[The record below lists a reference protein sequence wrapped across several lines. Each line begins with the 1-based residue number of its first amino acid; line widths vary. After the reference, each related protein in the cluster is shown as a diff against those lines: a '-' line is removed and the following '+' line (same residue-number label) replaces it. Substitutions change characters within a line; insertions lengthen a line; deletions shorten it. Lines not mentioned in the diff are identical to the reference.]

1 MEGKIAHYNLTP
13 ITLDNL
19 DTRSTIIG
27 LVSFG
32 NGCANPGF
40 PGVYARV
47 TEVKAW
53 IQDNADTLDSNC

>member
-1 MEGKIAHYNLTP
+1 MLTL

-27 LVSFG
+27 VVSFG

>member
-1 MEGKIAHYNLTP
+1 MAHYNLTP

-27 LVSFG
+27 VVSFG

-47 TEVKAW
+47 TEVKSW